1 MNIDKFMISYKTRI
15 DYIIREAMNC
25 FYPYRHQVDF
35 KSHGYNGYTI
45 TYSYHGIS
53 FDNAAEEIAAI
64 FVGPKVDTGFSI
76 SVDPNERERLF
87 KIKMLKDDDSIRSMV
102 IGLRASYPNVRSK
115 STLDIYLNEIKSVAI
130 DVGICSTDNA
140 DFFAKDVIEKGI
152 LPEARKLVATRFKE
166 KNDGFLKKIARA
178 IGDLL

>member
-1 MNIDKFMISYKTRI
+1 MNIDEFMISYKTRI

-53 FDNAAEEIAAI
+53 FDNAAEEIAAT
-64 FVGPKVDTGFSI
+64 FVGP
-76 SVDPNERERLF
+76 NESERLF
-87 KIKMLKDDDSIRSMV
+87 RIKKLKDKDSIRSIV

-152 LPEARKLVATRFKE
+152 LPEARKLVAKRFKE

-178 IGDLL
+178 IRDLL

>member
-25 FYPYRHQVDF
+25 FYPYRQQVDF

-64 FVGPKVDTGFSI
+64 FVGP
-76 SVDPNERERLF
+76 NESERF
-87 KIKMLKDDDSIRSMV
+87 YIKKLKDDDSIKSIV
-102 IGLRASYPNVRSK
+102 IRLRASYPNVRSK
-115 STLDIYLNEIKSVAI
+115 SALDIYLNEIKSVAI

-152 LPEARKLVATRFKE
+152 LPEARKLVAKRFKE

>member
-1 MNIDKFMISYKTRI
+1 MNIDKYMISYKTRI

-35 KSHGYNGYTI
+35 KSHGYNGYTL

-64 FVGPKVDTGFSI
+64 FAG
-76 SVDPNERERLF
+76 PNESERLF
-87 KIKMLKDDDSIRSMV
+87 RIKKLKDKDSIKSIV
-102 IGLRASYPNVRSK
+102 ISLRASYPNVRSK

-130 DVGICSTDNA
+130 DVGLCSTDNA
-140 DFFAKDVIEKGI
+140 EFFAKDVIEKEI
-152 LPEARKLVATRFKE
+152 LPEARKLVAKRFKE
-166 KNDGFLKKIARA
+166 KNDGFLKKSQELSEICFS
-178 IGDLL
+178 IVELIVSDKG